1 MSAEQEKLIELNN
14 TFGLILDELVTVMPK
29 YKTHP
34 DITAYSNK
42 YIADM
47 ANFQELYNTFFL
59 FKNSLEKKINTNNK
73 NVAQINEQINKLE
86 KQNRV
91 LRARL
96 VALTNSNDAGEGML
110 IDTKLLHNQQYIG
123 NWILFGV
130 LLTSGVLYYR
140 K

>member
-47 ANFQELYNTFFL
+47 ANFQELYNKFFL
-59 FKNSLEKKINTNNK
+59 FKNSLEKKINTNNT